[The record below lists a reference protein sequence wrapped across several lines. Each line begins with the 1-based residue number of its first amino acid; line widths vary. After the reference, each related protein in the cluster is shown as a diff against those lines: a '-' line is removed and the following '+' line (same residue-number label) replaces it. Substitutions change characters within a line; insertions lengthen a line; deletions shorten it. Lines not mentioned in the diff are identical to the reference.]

1 MGQLWDSMALKI
13 SYKRRG
19 PIARAP
25 LAGRMWSVSLE
36 RSPETVGLDQLV
48 LLFLLRCQL
57 YRLVGQLA
65 PAVYALLVCHAL
77 A

>member
-13 SYKRRG
+13 SYKIRG

-25 LAGRMWSVSLE
+25 LAGRMWAVSLE
-36 RSPETVGLDQLV
+36 SVGLDQLGLFP
-48 LLFLLRCQL
+48 LLGAQL
-57 YRLVGQLA
+57 HGLGGQLA
-65 PAVYALLVCHAL
+65 PAVYELLVCDAL

>member
-36 RSPETVGLDQLV
+36 RSPETVGLDQLGLFV
-48 LLFLLRCQL
+48 LLRGQL
-57 YRLVGQLA
+57 HWLGGQLA
-65 PAVYALLVCHAL
+65 PAVYELLVCHAL